1 MLAKETAKGIWL
13 TGSLSAL
20 VLNCTLSVSGR
31 AYCTLSVSG
40 NVTAHYQSVGRLL
53 HISHHSSNWDP
64 GNPQMLQL
72 SATLAWIR
80 VHTHLGQMQETHF
93 GRFVCKPIL
102 AHQEELGSRLSAY
115 PSETSCSQRL
125 KTRDCS
131 VIFSYIN
138 ATIWHFAYVSLSL
151 LVEESCFRKETPD
164 L

>member
-1 MLAKETAKGIWL
+1 MLRRHNRCWRRRLRKAFDWQGRYLLWCWTAHYQ
-13 TGSLSAL
+13 
-20 VLNCTLSVSGR
+20 SVGE
-31 AYCTLSVSG
+31 L
-40 NVTAHYQSVGRLL
+40 TAHYQSVGRLL
-53 HISHHSSNWDP
+53 HISHHSSNCDP